1 MTDQEPAEFSE
12 PDGPDQEATDK
23 VSDEDPQD
31 FSDSSS
37 ADWLKKFGDGDS
49 VAFERL
55 IDQELPRLRRRIE
68 ERLGADLRRRI
79 DPSDVLQQAAL
90 DVYQLRDDFENR
102 GLPAFRGWLKT
113 ITMNNLNRLIEKEL
127 AQKRDPRREKRRA
140 MEAGRSRSLDPLG
153 NLSASISSPSAG
165 LHREE
170 ALQLLGRCLDMLS
183 DDDREML
190 RWIDEDDLGYEEAAR
205 RLSVNVDAAR
215 RRHSRAIARLRK
227 FAETMR
233 NSEGDHVADRPEGE
247 QPEDLT
253 PE

>member
-1 MTDQEPAEFSE
+1 MTDQEPAESSE
-12 PDGPDQEATDK
+12 SDEPEQGAADK
-23 VSDEDPQD
+23 GTGEDPQV

-37 ADWLKKFGDGDS
+37 AEWLKKFKDGDD

-55 IDQELPRLRRRIE
+55 VDQELPRLRRRVE

-90 DVYQLRDDFENR
+90 DVFQLREDFENR
-102 GLPAFRGWLKT
+102 GLRAFRGWLKT

-140 MEAGRSRSLDPLG
+140 LEAGRSRSLDPLG

-233 NSEGDHVADRPEGE
+233 SSNGGLFADGFEGE
-247 QPEDLT
+247 KPTDST
-253 PE
+253 P